1 MYARI
6 SAALVAVALVLT
18 GLASAQERFGT
29 LTGTVTDQQ
38 NSAVPG
44 VTVVVT
50 NIQTGEIR
58 TFVTDA
64 EGRYNAADLSPG
76 RYTVAF
82 ELTGFSRVERTD
94 INVLL
99 GRTFDLSA
107 QLAVGALTE
116 TVQVTGELAPL
127 VDVRSTVTAHNVTA
141 EEFDRMPKSRTFQS
155 VAMTAPSVN
164 QGTIEGGIQVN
175 GASGSENAFT
185 VDGVV
190 TNSLINGQSRQNA
203 VFEYLQEVQ
212 VKTVGIP
219 AEFGGALGGVVSAVT
234 KSGGNTFRGEAH
246 YYYEGSKLAAAPPKR
261 LVMNPVDDRT
271 VAYFQD
277 SKPTDNRNEIGGSLG
292 GPIVRDRLFFFG
304 SISPRFNH
312 TVTPY
317 KFSNGTEPDE
327 VTRDQTI
334 MSAFGKATYSQ
345 GRMRAD
351 FSALFTPTT
360 SEGTLL
366 TTGLN
371 GAGPDFSS
379 ISRAANESQKQRGYE
394 ISQRNLS
401 GNVDLTVSNSAFASF
416 RVGQFYDNYT
426 DTGIPNTTSYTYQA
440 SSLGLAG
447 VPTALQGGVGFNNTP
462 MAQITN
468 FDRTKRT
475 FFNADY
481 NQAFTAGGLHT
492 LKAGAGIQ
500 RTVNEVDKSYPG
512 GFVYVYWDRTFTSS
526 VPGVGANRG
535 TYGYY
540 EVNDRGTA
548 GTAGANIISLY
559 VQDSWTMNSRLTVNL
574 GVRTENEKIPS
585 FRPDVQ
591 KYGIEFGFAEKI
603 APRFGAAYDLRGD
616 GRSKL
621 FGSWGRYYDWTK
633 YELARGTFGG
643 DFWRIYYRG
652 LDTLDLGSLNVNNKP
667 GRDLWGS
674 ATGFRD
680 RRVPA
685 FETIDPDIRPMSQNG
700 LSVGFEHQ
708 LASEMVFSATY
719 VRNDLVRTIE
729 DLGALVDGDEVYFYA
744 NPGEGI
750 AKETPT
756 SGRTPPFPTPKPK
769 RQYDALELT
778 LNKRFAQRWFGGA
791 SYVLSR
797 LYGNYSGIQSSD
809 EIRTQ
814 TIGVSSLTAQQQ
826 DGSQFRPGGNAN
838 RAWDIDE
845 LLFDSRGNLDVQGR
859 LATDRPHVVK
869 LYGAYE
875 FPFGTQ
881 LGAFFYGGSGTP
893 ITTYVNTINQT
904 EVMVNGRG
912 DMGRTPVLTLTNLL
926 LAHELELNG
935 ARRVRFELN
944 VNNLFNQKTSRH
956 IYNYLNRGGGAPRPS
971 SSINLA
977 TVDLR
982 NGYDYNALIAA
993 TPDRAAALDGRYGMD
1008 DLFNEGTQAQFL
1020 LKFSF

>member
-6 SAALVAVALVLT
+6 SAAFVAVALVLT

-29 LTGTVTDQQ
+29 LAGTVTDQQ
-38 NSAVPG
+38 GAAVPG

-50 NIQTGEIR
+50 NIQSGEIR

-64 EGRYNAADLSPG
+64 EGRYNAPDLNPG

-99 GRTFDLSA
+99 GRAFDLSA
-107 QLAVGALTE
+107 QLRIGELSE

-219 AEFGGALGGVVSAVT
+219 AEFGGALGGVISAVT

-246 YYYEGSKLAAAPPKR
+246 YYYEGSALGAAPPKR

-271 VAYFQD
+271 VGYFQD
-277 SKPTDNRNEIGGSLG
+277 SKPTDNRNELGGSLG
-292 GPIVRDRLFFFG
+292 GPVVRDRLFFFG
-304 SISPRFNH
+304 SLSPRFNH
-312 TVTPY
+312 NETPY

-327 VTRDQTI
+327 VTRDQRA
-334 MSAFGKATYSQ
+334 MSAFGKVTYVL

-351 FSALFTPTT
+351 FSSLFTPTT

-371 GAGPDFSS
+371 GAGPDFSA
-379 ISRAANESQKQRGYE
+379 ISRAANESQKERGFE

-401 GNVDLTVSNSAFASF
+401 GNVDLTLSNASFVSF
-416 RVGQFYDNYT
+416 RVGHFYDNYT

-447 VPTALQGGVGFNNTP
+447 VPATLQGGVGFNNTP

-492 LKAGAGIQ
+492 LKAGTGIQ

-559 VQDSWTMNSRLTVNL
+559 VQDSWTINSRLTLNL

-591 KYGIEFGFAEKI
+591 KYGIEFGFADKI

-616 GRSKL
+616 GRTKL

-652 LDTLDLGSLNVNNKP
+652 LDTLDLASLNVNNKP

-685 FETIDPDIRPMSQNG
+685 FETIDPDIKPMSQNG

-750 AKETPT
+750 ARETPT
-756 SGRTPPFPTPKPK
+756 SGRTAPFPTPKPK

-845 LLFDSRGNLDVQGR
+845 LLFDSRGNLDPQGR

-881 LGAFFYGGSGTP
+881 VGAFFYGASGTP

-904 EVMVNGRG
+904 EVFVNGRG

-926 LAHELELNG
+926 LAHDIDIAGERKL
-935 ARRVRFELN
+935 RFELN

-977 TVDLR
+977 SVDLR
-982 NGYDYNALIAA
+982 QGYDYNALIAA
-993 TPDRAAALDGRYGMD
+993 TPDRAAALDGRYGQD
-1008 DLFNEGTQAQFL
+1008 DLFNEGIQGQFL
-1020 LKFSF
+1020 IKFSF